1 MDILGN
7 RYIGLTFCSFVKSLK
22 IHKNYIT
29 INDNNMNK
37 ISFHKHLLLFINKVR
52 KGDEDAVT
60 DDNDTF

>member
-7 RYIGLTFCSFVKSLK
+7 RYIGLTFFSFVEYLK
-22 IHKNYIT
+22 IHKNNIT
-29 INDNNMNK
+29 INDNMNK